1 MIMTQEQAI
10 LKAQGQF
17 EQVLDLVRRASS
29 EARRIDQVESDL
41 WGRMLEIN
49 RGLVEA
55 FVAGHQQGD
64 LAVW

>member
-1 MIMTQEQAI
+1 MTQEQAI

>member
-1 MIMTQEQAI
+1 VIMTQEQAI